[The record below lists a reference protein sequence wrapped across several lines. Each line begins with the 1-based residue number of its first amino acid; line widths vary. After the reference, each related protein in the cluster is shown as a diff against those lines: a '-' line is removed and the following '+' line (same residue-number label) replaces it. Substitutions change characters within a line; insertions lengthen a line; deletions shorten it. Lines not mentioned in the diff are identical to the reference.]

1 MKNQI
6 AEIRK
11 DKGLTQIELAE
22 KCNISQQSISKI
34 EKGIIDPSLGVALQL
49 SQVLNCRVDDL
60 FNARDIN

>member
-1 MKNQI
+1 MKNQV

-34 EKGIIDPSLGVALQL
+34 EKGIIDPSLAVALQL
-49 SQVLNCRVDDL
+49 SQVLNCKVDDL
-60 FNARDIN
+60 FKGIS

>member
-1 MKNQI
+1 MKNQV

-34 EKGIIDPSLGVALQL
+34 EKGIIDPSLAVALQL
-49 SQVLNCRVDDL
+49 SQVLNCKVDDL
-60 FNARDIN
+60 FKDIS

>member
-22 KCNISQQSISKI
+22 KCNVSQQSISKI
-34 EKGIIDPSLGVALQL
+34 EKGVITPSLTVALQL
-49 SQVLNCRVDDL
+49 SRVLNCKLDDL
-60 FNARDIN
+60 FNAKDIN